1 MQVDGEP
8 LNVDD
13 LVAQLKRRVEERR
26 REGLYPPDLDADLH
40 EHQRRIAQFRSGPD
54 FAPVLDALS
63 HLDALSG
70 FSPERIDTHSRVPGG
85 KALHETVAKVV
96 SRQTAGILEQVQLFA
111 DAMREALRAML
122 AVIEQPNH
130 VHADLVGQLDAVFER
145 IAAFERGPASS
156 KAAVA
161 DLRQRVDELEV
172 AEARRRFE
180 PFYESARFEEAFRG
194 SREELL
200 DHYRGLAA
208 ELQECGPV
216 VDIGCGRGEFLELLH
231 ELGVEA
237 SGVEIDPVL
246 VEACRGRGLD
256 VTDADGLE
264 YLAGLDDAGLGGIVM
279 VQVVEHLSPQQVID
293 FVLLARD
300 KVRPGGRVAVE
311 TVNPQSLYVFA
322 HAFYLDPTHNAP
334 VHPAY
339 LDFLFRQAGFDDVR
353 IEWRSPPAPGDVA
366 VADAAAPADSAFNV
380 NVERLNR
387 LLFAPQDYALIAT
400 R

>member
-40 EHQRRIAQFRSGPD
+40 EHQRRVAQFRSGPD
-54 FAPVLDALS
+54 FTPVLDAL
-63 HLDALSG
+63 HRLDVLGG
-70 FSPERIDTHSRVPGG
+70 FSLERIDTSSRLPGG
-85 KALHETVAKVV
+85 KAMHDTVAKVV
-96 SRQTAGILEQVQLFA
+96 SRQTAGVLEQIQLFA
-111 DAMREALRAML
+111 DTVREAMRAML
-122 AVIEQPNH
+122 AVVEQPNH
-130 VHADLVGQLDAVFER
+130 VHADLVGQLDAVFDR

-161 DLRQRVDELEV
+161 DLRKRVDSLEV
-172 AEARRRFE
+172 AEARRQFH
-180 PFYESARFEEAFRG
+180 PFYESARFEEEFRG
-194 SREELL
+194 SRDELL
-200 DHYRGLAA
+200 DHYRGLAEWFHGCA
-208 ELQECGPV
+208 PV
-216 VDIGCGRGEFLELLH
+216 VDVGCGRGEFLELLK
-231 ELGVEA
+231 GIGIEA
-237 SGVEIDPVL
+237 SGVEIDGVL
-246 VEACRGRGLD
+246 VESCRARGLD

-264 YLAGLDDAGLGGIVM
+264 YLAGMDDGGVGGIVM
-279 VQVVEHLSPQQVID
+279 IQVVEHLTAQQVID

-300 KVRPGGRVAVE
+300 KVRPGGRVVVE

-322 HAFYLDPTHNAP
+322 HAFYLDPTHGAP

-339 LDFLFRQAGFDDVR
+339 LDFLFRQAGFDVR
-353 IEWRSPPAPGDVA
+353 IDWRSPPGEDEMA
-366 VADAAAPADSAFNV
+366 VADPDAPADAPFNV

-400 R
+400 RR